1 MNQVHCLYLISK
13 RIQIPD
19 IYNWKLEQSK
29 LINEGYLDLSGKVTD
44 NGKKLLKKFNDL
56 FDSTRAITTTEV
68 LGEDYKANIE
78 TFRNMFPTKVGN
90 RAGIRSSES
99 QLIPKFEW
107 FFKKHPEVTWEEV
120 IGGTKLYIDTVES
133 RYIRNAAYFIKKS
146 DTDKTWV
153 SDLASYAE
161 QFRGETKNPVDNR
174 YDNPYDI
181 L

>member
-29 LINEGYLDLSGKVTD
+29 LINDGYLDLSGKLTET
-44 NGKKLLKKFNDL
+44 GKKLLKKFEDL

-68 LGEDYKANIE
+68 LGAEYKTNIE
-78 TFRNMFPTKVGN
+78 TFRQMFPTKVGS
-90 RAGIRSSES
+90 RGGIRSSES

-107 FFKKHPEVTWEEV
+107 FFKKHPEITWEEV
-120 IGGTKLYIDTVES
+120 IGGTKLYIETVDS
-133 RYIRNAAYFIKKS
+133 KYIRNAAYFIKKS

-161 QFRGETKNPVDNR
+161 QYREDNVNPVENR
-174 YDNPYDI
+174 FDNPYDI